1 MVSFQLLLLL
11 QLHRLPSI
19 SAQGKLGNYFLIDY
33 IQVMS
38 RRNLILFI
46 LAGFLWGIPYLF
58 IRVAVDSETGF
69 SPAIVVFMRVFIG
82 ALILVPIAIFD
93 KSFFIAIKGWK
104 YIAVYALFEMVIPWI
119 LIGTAEQSITSG
131 LAGLLVA
138 SVPIFSTLIASRHGD
153 KTVWQPRRLIGIAVG
168 FLGVFLL
175 VGIESITG
183 SSDPIA
189 ILMMLGASLGY
200 AYAVIYIT
208 RKMPGVSGVAINGIA
223 MAMTAVFY
231 SPALFFLWPDHAIST
246 TAIYCVIALGVFSTG
261 IAFAVFFTVM
271 DEIGPARAS
280 LVTYMNTAFAV
291 VLGVLILS
299 EPLTTGIIVGLP
311 LVLIGSYLASRKTN
325 A

>member
-1 MVSFQLLLLL
+1 
-11 QLHRLPSI
+11 
-19 SAQGKLGNYFLIDY
+19 
-33 IQVMS
+33 MS

-58 IRVAVDSETGF
+58 IRVAVDPDNGF
-69 SPAIVVFMRVFIG
+69 SPAIVVFIRVFIG
-82 ALILVPIAIFD
+82 ALILIPISIYD
-93 KSFFIAIKGWK
+93 KSLFVAIKGWK

-119 LIGTAEQSITSG
+119 LIGTAEQSISSG

-138 SVPIFSTLIASRHGD
+138 SVPIFSTIIASMYGD
-153 KTVWQPRRLIGIAVG
+153 KSVWHPRRLFGMAVG

-175 VGIESITG
+175 VGIESFTG

-189 ILMMLGASLGY
+189 ILMILGASVGY

-208 RKMPGVSGVAINGIA
+208 RKMPGVSGVAINAIA
-223 MAMTAVFY
+223 MAMTALFY
-231 SPALFFLWPDHAIST
+231 SPALFLLWPDHKISLSAT
-246 TAIYCVIALGVFSTG
+246 YSVIALGVFSTG

-271 DEIGPARAS
+271 AEIGPTRAS

-299 EPLTTGIIVGLP
+299 EPLTIGIIVGLP
-311 LVLIGSYLASRKTN
+311 LVLIGSFLASRKVN

>member
-1 MVSFQLLLLL
+1 
-11 QLHRLPSI
+11 
-19 SAQGKLGNYFLIDY
+19 
-33 IQVMS
+33 MS
-38 RRNLILFI
+38 RRNLILFL

-58 IRVAVDSETGF
+58 IRVAVDPETGF
-69 SPAIVVFMRVFIG
+69 SPAIVVFIRVFIG
-82 ALILVPIAIFD
+82 ALILIPISIYD
-93 KSFFIAIKGWK
+93 KSLFTAIKGWK

-119 LIGTAEQSITSG
+119 LIGTAEQSISSG

-138 SVPIFSTLIASRHGD
+138 SVPIFSTIISSMYGD
-153 KTVWQPRRLIGIAVG
+153 KSVWHPRRLFGMAVG

-175 VGIESITG
+175 VGIESFTG

-189 ILMMLGASLGY
+189 IFMMLGASVGY
-200 AYAVIYIT
+200 AFAVIYIT

-223 MAMTAVFY
+223 MAMTALFY
-231 SPALFFLWPDHAIST
+231 SPALFMLWPDHKISLSAT
-246 TAIYCVIALGVFSTG
+246 YSVIALGIFSTG
-261 IAFAVFFTVM
+261 IAFAIFFTVM
-271 DEIGPARAS
+271 AEIGPTRAS

-311 LVLIGSYLASRKTN
+311 LVLIGSYLASRKVN

>member
-1 MVSFQLLLLL
+1 
-11 QLHRLPSI
+11 
-19 SAQGKLGNYFLIDY
+19 
-33 IQVMS
+33 MS
-38 RRNLILFI
+38 RRNLILFL

-58 IRVAVDSETGF
+58 IRVAVDPDNGF
-69 SPAIVVFMRVFIG
+69 SPAIVVFIRVFIG
-82 ALILVPIAIFD
+82 ALILIPISIYD
-93 KSFFIAIKGWK
+93 KSLFVAIKGWK

-119 LIGTAEQSITSG
+119 LISTAEQSISSG

-138 SVPIFSTLIASRHGD
+138 SVPIFSTIIASMYGD
-153 KTVWQPRRLIGIAVG
+153 KSVWHPRRLFGMAIG

-175 VGIESITG
+175 VGIESFTG

-189 ILMMLGASLGY
+189 IFMILGASVGY

-208 RKMPGVSGVAINGIA
+208 RKMPGVSGVAINAIA
-223 MAMTAVFY
+223 MAMTALFY
-231 SPALFFLWPDHAIST
+231 SPALLLLWPDHKISLSAT
-246 TAIYCVIALGVFSTG
+246 YSVIALGIFSTG

-271 DEIGPARAS
+271 AEIGPTRAS

-299 EPLTTGIIVGLP
+299 EPLTIGIIVGLP
-311 LVLIGSYLASRKTN
+311 LVLIGSFLASRKVN

>member
-1 MVSFQLLLLL
+1 
-11 QLHRLPSI
+11 
-19 SAQGKLGNYFLIDY
+19 
-33 IQVMS
+33 MS
-38 RRNLILFI
+38 RRNLILFL

-58 IRVAVDSETGF
+58 IRVAVDPDNGF
-69 SPAIVVFMRVFIG
+69 SPAIVVFIRVFIG
-82 ALILVPIAIFD
+82 ALILIPISIYD
-93 KSFFIAIKGWK
+93 KSLFVAIKGWK

-119 LIGTAEQSITSG
+119 LISTAEQSISSG

-138 SVPIFSTLIASRHGD
+138 SVPIFSTIIASMYGD
-153 KTVWQPRRLIGIAVG
+153 KLVWHPRRLFGMAIG

-175 VGIESITG
+175 VGIESFTG

-189 ILMMLGASLGY
+189 IFMILGASVGY

-208 RKMPGVSGVAINGIA
+208 RKMPGVSGVAINAIA
-223 MAMTAVFY
+223 MAMTALFY
-231 SPALFFLWPDHAIST
+231 SPALLLLWPDHKISLSAT
-246 TAIYCVIALGVFSTG
+246 YSVIALGIFSTG

-271 DEIGPARAS
+271 AEIGPTRAS

-299 EPLTTGIIVGLP
+299 EPLTIGIIVGLP
-311 LVLIGSYLASRKTN
+311 LVLIGSFLASRKVN